1 MKYLGCL
8 TWVKLQQ
15 PQEQCYPFLPLCAV
29 SVRVQTMVQLSTFG
43 IFDVHT
49 DADACACTQ
58 EPYEYCKSALKV
70 YSKREKNP
78 CCTGKLSHC
87 QYCAWLTQV
96 WHDLLKCNMTYWSIT
111 WFTKVWHDLLKCDIT
126 YLSVT
131 WLTEDPWPTEVW
143 PDLLKCDMINWSKM
157 YALLKC
163 GMTYEVRWF
172 TEMWHNPVQHNA
184 TYWSVPWLTEMWHG
198 ILKWDVC
205 LTDMVW
211 LTELRHGMLKCDITQ
226 CSVTQFT

>member
-15 PQEQCYPFLPLCAV
+15 PQEQCYPLLPLCAV

-87 QYCAWLTQV
+87 TV
-96 WHDLLKCNMTYWSIT
+96 SI
-111 WFTKVWHDLLKCDIT
+111 V
-126 YLSVT
+126 
-131 WLTEDPWPTEVW
+131 
-143 PDLLKCDMINWSKM
+143 PDLLKCDMI
-157 YALLKC
+157 Y
-163 GMTYEVRWF
+163 
-172 TEMWHNPVQHNA
+172 
-184 TYWSVPWLTEMWHG
+184 
-198 ILKWDVC
+198 
-205 LTDMVW
+205 
-211 LTELRHGMLKCDITQ
+211 
-226 CSVTQFT
+226 

>member
-1 MKYLGCL
+1 MLMHAL
-8 TWVKLQQ
+8 AHRNHMNT
-15 PQEQCYPFLPLCAV
+15 
-29 SVRVQTMVQLSTFG
+29 VRVHWKFT
-43 IFDVHT
+43 
-49 DADACACTQ
+49 
-58 EPYEYCKSALKV
+58 P
-70 YSKREKNP
+70 REKKILAAPGNWATVSIVP
-78 CCTGKLSHC
+78 
-87 QYCAWLTQV
+87 
-96 WHDLLKCNMTYWSIT
+96 DLLNCDMIYW
-111 WFTKVWHDLLKCDIT
+111 
-126 YLSVT
+126 SVT
-131 WLTEDPWPTEVW
+131 WLTEVLH
-143 PDLLKCDMINWSKM
+143 DLLKCDMINWSKM